1 LNLIATL
8 SSSKLEVS
16 GSNALPDAKVF
27 DIPRHRLTS
36 GVNKSPILM
45 CPSDSTVDHS
55 ITFLRTA
62 NRNERSF
69 QPWNIIAY
77 PIVSEESISNMH
89 PVVAFNNA

>member
-1 LNLIATL
+1 
-8 SSSKLEVS
+8 
-16 GSNALPDAKVF
+16 
-27 DIPRHRLTS
+27 
-36 GVNKSPILM
+36 M